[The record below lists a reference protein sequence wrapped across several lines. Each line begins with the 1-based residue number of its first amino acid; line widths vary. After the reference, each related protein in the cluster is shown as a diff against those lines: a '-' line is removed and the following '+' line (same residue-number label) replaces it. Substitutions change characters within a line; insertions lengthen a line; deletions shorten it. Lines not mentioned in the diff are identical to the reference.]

1 MRAVISAL
9 LILLMLELPTLFI
22 GIPTEMFVGLSIY
35 VTMVLLWRCL
45 NMKFKMVRDVITRL
59 ADLNAGEL
67 VNPVQ
72 ACYGKDDRELVFVL
86 CQAGY
91 IHVVNIE
98 DLEVT

>member
-1 MRAVISAL
+1 
-9 LILLMLELPTLFI
+9 
-22 GIPTEMFVGLSIY
+22 
-35 VTMVLLWRCL
+35 
-45 NMKFKMVRDVITRL
+45 MKFKMVRDVMTRL

-72 ACYGKDDRELVFVL
+72 ACYGKYDQELVFVL

-98 DLEVT
+98 DLEVI